1 MPTDSA
7 RPFHPKIEANGD
19 GCLFVSIQ
27 LPALAKVKGSS
38 ITDAV
43 SGTEIMAQNIYN
55 FGKIEIIKALQEC
68 LFTTYLI

>member
-43 SGTEIMAQNIYN
+43 SGTEIMAQKDK
-55 FGKIEIIKALQEC
+55 FGKLEIIKPLREC
-68 LFTTYLI
+68 TLP